1 MEINLFSKCIREL
14 IVENDRVDVP
24 YLGTFTAEMMPAA
37 YSDRQTTIHPPYR
50 KMSFH
55 KGEVGLSEGKML
67 LDKVSAEAGV
77 SLDQAGVELG
87 WCLSRLCSELEG
99 SKSCKL
105 PGLGVMRANSRN
117 EFFFVPDDDLDIWP
131 DGLGFE
137 PISIKI
143 SEKLH
148 KEESVEEPGPVAP
161 ETTTELEPSAAET
174 VAEPE
179 TVDETPESVPEP
191 EPETTFEE
199 PEPEAPFEEPEPEAT
214 IEPEPVVEEPEP
226 PAEEPKAETVV
237 AEPAAAPE
245 PPTPPVA
252 EPAPAPLTAPA
263 AEPAPHRRHSSRRRR
278 KTLRT
283 VLIILGVL
291 VVLFI
296 AASYLFTEQM
306 SPILDPLLYSKEELE
321 LLGR

>member
-24 YLGTFTAEMMPAA
+24 YLGTFTAEMVPAA

-55 KGEVGLSEGKML
+55 KGEVALSEGKML

-143 SEKLH
+143 SEKPH
-148 KEESVEEPGPVAP
+148 KSEAI
-161 ETTTELEPSAAET
+161 AE
-174 VAEPE
+174 
-179 TVDETPESVPEP
+179 PESVPEQ
-191 EPETTFEE
+191 
-199 PEPEAPFEEPEPEAT
+199 EPEAAPDEPEPEAT
-214 IEPEPVVEEPEP
+214 PEPE
-226 PAEEPKAETVV
+226 
-237 AEPAAAPE
+237 AAPE
-245 PPTPPVA
+245 PAVQPVA
-252 EPAPAPLTAPA
+252 QPAAQPAPEPSATPVADPAPVPAPAPLTAPA
-263 AEPAPHRRHSSRRRR
+263 AGPSPHRRHSSRRTR

-283 VLIILGVL
+283 ILIVLGVL